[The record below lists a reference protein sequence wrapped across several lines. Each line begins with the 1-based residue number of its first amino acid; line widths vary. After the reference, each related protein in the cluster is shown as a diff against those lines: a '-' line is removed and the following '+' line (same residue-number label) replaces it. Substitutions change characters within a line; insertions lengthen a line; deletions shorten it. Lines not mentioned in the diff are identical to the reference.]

1 MTCRISRNMPSDYMK
16 WRDHIQLKHDVM
28 PPLFWIDP
36 FKMYEDD
43 YEWHLNK
50 EKTDETDD

>member
-1 MTCRISRNMPSDYMK
+1 MTCRMSRNMPSDYMK
-16 WRDHIQLKHDVM
+16 WRDYAQKRWDVM
-28 PPLFWIDP
+28 PPEFWIDP
-36 FKMYEDD
+36 FKMYEND